1 MKKLDGAIFMS
12 TENSFLKSAFKSW
25 FTFGG
30 HVLLSVLILGSS
42 ILAAVVIGTGR
53 SPDRSKPLEE
63 IIPSVKTE
71 IARRETNGITF
82 QVDGVVI
89 PFREVAIASEVS
101 GNIKFLSPHCRTGRY
116 VQKGEILAEIDSQD
130 YEHALSEAQQSLIQ
144 ADRAIEE
151 WKVSVQNIADRVEVA
166 VAQFNTQ
173 KNELERCRKLN
184 EKGAVSQTELETA
197 ELNHLNKKETLV
209 TLQNEQ
215 RTLAAQEERL
225 KSARETARV
234 AVEKA
239 ELNLRRCTISSPLTG
254 LVVTLNVEQD
264 KFVQRGETLVSIH
277 DTSRLEVQC
286 SLYMKQVEWLWSE
299 NPGPET
305 SGASKDSEVPAVTQD
320 GLQAAKTE
328 SQIAAEAEAQA
339 KAESAALRQ
348 YYQFDDTPVK
358 LTYNLDGIIY
368 QWGGTLTYLDGPG
381 LDSRTRMMPCRV
393 LVEDPLKVE
402 SFSDTGAPVK
412 TSISPTLMPGM
423 FVTIEI
429 HANPARTLLNLAET
443 AVLPGGTVWKVV
455 KNEDGKDVL
464 ARAPKITTAHYESK
478 TGRIIVYRR
487 RGVLE
492 EGDQVVVSPLAS
504 PVEGTFVH
512 VLNDE
517 TKSEE

>member
-1 MKKLDGAIFMS
+1 MT

-89 PFREVAIASEVS
+89 PFREVSIASEVS

-116 VQKGEILAEIDSQD
+116 VQKGEILAQIDSQD

-151 WKVSVQNIADRVEVA
+151 WKISVQNIADRVEVA

-299 NPGPET
+299 KPGAET
-305 SGASKDSEVPAVTQD
+305 PEVPAVTED
-320 GLQAAKTE
+320 NLQTVKTE
-328 SQIAAEAEAQA
+328 NQIAAEAEAQA

-358 LTYNLDGIIY
+358 LTYNLDGVIY

-402 SFSDTGAPVK
+402 SFNDAGVPVK

-464 ARAPKITTAHYESK
+464 ARASKITTAHYESQ

-487 RGVLE
+487 RGALE
-492 EGDQVVVSPLAS
+492 EGDQVVISPLAS

-512 VLNDE
+512 VLNSE
-517 TKSEE
+517 TESEEKE

>member
-1 MKKLDGAIFMS
+1 MQ
-12 TENSFLKSAFKSW
+12 TENPFLKNAFHSW

-30 HVLLSVLILGSS
+30 HVLLSVVILG
-42 ILAAVVIGTGR
+42 AAVLVAVAIGTGK
-53 SPDRSKPLEE
+53 SPRRSKNIEE
-63 IIPSVKTE
+63 IIPTVKTE
-71 IARRETNGITF
+71 IVKRETGGITF

-89 PFREVAIASEVS
+89 PFREVSIASEVS
-101 GNIKFLSPHCRTGRY
+101 GNIKFLAPHCRTGRY
-116 VQKGEILAEIDSQD
+116 VQKGEILAQIDSQD
-130 YEHALSEAQQSLIQ
+130 YEHALAEARQALIQ
-144 ADRAIEE
+144 AERAIEE
-151 WKVSVQNIADRVEVA
+151 WKVSVQNIAERVEVA
-166 VAQFNTQ
+166 VAQYDTQ
-173 KNELERCRKLN
+173 KNELERCKKLN
-184 EKGAVSQTELETA
+184 EKGAVSQTEMESA
-197 ELNHLNKKETLV
+197 ELNLLNKKETLV

-225 KSARETARV
+225 KSSRESAHV

-239 ELNLRRCTISSPLTG
+239 ELNLRRCTITSPLTG

-299 NPGPET
+299 NPAAEIPEKPT
-305 SGASKDSEVPAVTQD
+305 VTD
-320 GLQAAKTE
+320 GLQSAKTE
-328 SQIAAEAEAQA
+328 AQIAAEAEAQA
-339 KAESAALRQ
+339 QAENAALRQ

-358 LTYNLDGIIY
+358 LTYNLDGVTY

-393 LVEDPLKVE
+393 VVEDPLKVE
-402 SFSDTGAPVK
+402 SFNDAGVPAK
-412 TSISPTLMPGM
+412 TAISPTLMPGM

-455 KNEDGKDVL
+455 KNAEGKDVL

-492 EGDQVVVSPLAS
+492 EGDQVITSPLAS
-504 PVEGTFVH
+504 PVEGTFVK
-512 VLNDE
+512 VMNGE
-517 TKSEE
+517 TKSEKATE